1 MCPIFENF
9 PYTNYHD
16 LNLDWVLE
24 QVNQIPDKLS
34 SKQDEITAN
43 AATAAAK
50 IAAPQAAQLAIPTAT
65 EEATN
70 AATQAA
76 SVAATAAATEAAT
89 QNAIKALRPELKPDE
104 YPHTIEVSE
113 WVLNASTQ
121 LYTAQIPVPNVED
134 TDRIMVGL
142 GAVTQ
147 AEYQSAAKA
156 GLSATALT
164 FPGKPAAT
172 VSIACMQGIKP
183 TIPIPVIAFVW

>member
-16 LNLDWVLE
+16 LNLDWILE
-24 QVNQIPDKLS
+24 QVNQIPDKLA
-34 SKQDEITAN
+34 SKQEEITAN

-50 IAAPQAAQLAIPTAT
+50 IAAPQAAQLAIPAAT
-65 EEATN
+65 EEATE
-70 AATQAA
+70 AATQ
-76 SVAATAAATEAAT
+76 AATAAATEAAT

-113 WVLNASTQ
+113 WALNASTQ
-121 LYTAQIPVPNVED
+121 LYTAQIPVPNVAE

-172 VSIACMQGIKP
+172 VSIACMQGVKP
-183 TIPIPVIAFVW
+183 TIPIPVIALVW

>member
-16 LNLDWVLE
+16 LNLDWILE

-50 IAAPQAAQLAIPTAT
+50 IAAPQAT
-65 EEATN
+65 E

-89 QNAIKALRPELKPDE
+89 QNAINALRPELKPDE
-104 YPHTIEVSE
+104 YPHTIAVAD
-113 WVLNASTQ
+113 WILNASTN
-121 LYTAQIPVPNVED
+121 LYTAQIPVPNVAE

-164 FPGKPAAT
+164 FPGKPTAT
-172 VSIACMQGIKP
+172 VSIACMQGVKP
-183 TIPIPVIAFVW
+183 TIPIPVIALVW

>member
-24 QVNQIPDKLS
+24 QVNQIPDKLT

-50 IAAPQAAQLAIPTAT
+50 IAAPQAT
-65 EEATN
+65 E

-89 QNAIKALRPELKPDE
+89 QNAINALRPELKPDE
-104 YPHTIEVSE
+104 YPHTIAVSD
-113 WVLNASTQ
+113 WILNASTN
-121 LYTAQIPVPNVED
+121 LYTAQIPVPNVAE

-172 VSIACMQGIKP
+172 VSIACMQGVKP
-183 TIPIPVIAFVW
+183 TIPIPVIALVW